1 MNNPR
6 FSFLTFTV
14 FFLRNDCTWECPPGN
29 GWVGICPEMG
39 MTAVENFL
47 IIFFYIKSI
56 ATLDVKNFLPAT
68 KPPKVT
74 L

>member
-14 FFLRNDCTWECPPGN
+14 FFLRNDCTRECPPGN

-47 IIFFYIKSI
+47 IIFFFYIS
-56 ATLDVKNFLPAT
+56 
-68 KPPKVT
+68 KVLRLST
-74 L
+74 